1 MYLKFEHKIT
11 GDVFRTKITVDSY
24 GTEKM
29 PEDIERELLSRYP
42 IIIST
47 KDLEFMS
54 WIRRSEGT
62 PIIADISDF
71 GAEVLLAVPNVEP
84 TEWLLGDTF
93 EAVYEISLR
102 DIPAIDLNTIVVSRE
117 FAAQAYCMIYDNT
130 IKKAVSSAMR
140 ELRAKHRPFEE
151 TEIEE
156 V

>member
-29 PEDIERELLSRYP
+29 PEGIERELLSRYP

>member
-11 GDVFRTKITVDSY
+11 GDIFRTRITVDSY

-29 PEDIERELLSRYP
+29 SEDIERDLLSRYP
-42 IIIST
+42 IIINT
-47 KDLEFMS
+47 KNLEFMS
-54 WIRRSEGT
+54 WIKRSEGT
-62 PIIADISDF
+62 PIIADMSDF
-71 GAEVLLAVPNVEP
+71 GAEVLLAVPNVEHA
-84 TEWLLGDTF
+84 EWLLGDSF
-93 EAVYEISLR
+93 EAEYEISLH

-117 FAAQAYCMIYDNT
+117 FAAQAYCMIFDNI
-130 IKKAVSSAMR
+130 IKKAVASAMK

>member
-24 GTEKM
+24 GTEKIK
-29 PEDIERELLSRYP
+29 EDVERELLSRYP

-47 KDLEFMS
+47 KKLEFMS

-62 PIIADISDF
+62 PIVADISDF

-84 TEWLLGDTF
+84 AEWLLGDTF
-93 EAVYEISLR
+93 EAVYEISLQ

-117 FAAQAYCMIYDNT
+117 FAAQAYCMIFDNT
-130 IKKAVSSAMR
+130 IKKAVASAMK